1 MLDISVSEA
10 KAMKIEAESQITR
23 ILSKLQANSGFK
35 VEGVD
40 VYVERTLNDSFLLA
54 HITMQL

>member
-23 ILSKLQANSGFK
+23 ILSQLQANSGFK